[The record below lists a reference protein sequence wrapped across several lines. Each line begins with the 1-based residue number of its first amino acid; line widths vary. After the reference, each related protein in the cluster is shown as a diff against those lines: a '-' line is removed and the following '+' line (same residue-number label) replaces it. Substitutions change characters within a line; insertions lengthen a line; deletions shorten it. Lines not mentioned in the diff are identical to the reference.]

1 MEIVEIVIKSVLSC
15 MSILKIGGQ
24 SANSLKITNN
34 ARKVTSVHLDMFCQT
49 PTKTMHQ
56 QLADLQMSFVL
67 IMKEVFVIKA
77 QSASSSILNST

>member
-24 SANSLKITNN
+24 SASSLKITNN
-34 ARKVTSVHLDMFCQT
+34 ARKVTSVHSDMFCQT
-49 PTKTMHQ
+49 PTKTMLQ

-67 IMKEVFVIKA
+67 IMKEGFVIKA
-77 QSASSSILNST
+77 QSASSSTLNST